1 MGRFWGGVIVG
12 LIIIPVLGA
21 VYLLTGLAPAAV
33 SDRPFPFEQSIAGMA
48 LAGRIHRDAPKR
60 DLATFTTAD
69 LMAGAQTYQRGCG
82 CHGALEKDKN
92 PEPDMYPPPPHLL
105 MPDGYVTDDPVG
117 ETYWKIKNGIRMTA
131 MPSFKAVLTDD
142 QMWQTAALVA
152 QADKLPPEVLDILK
166 QPLFPPPE
174 APPPAKPGR
183 VEFQP
188 EPGAAGR
195 CAWCCSRIGHH
206 AEKRAAD
213 DRGTHPENARIGRN
227 CGKDGTCWAEKSV
240 GRRGSRQR
248 LRDNCPCWR
257 DLGS

>member
-33 SDRPFPFEQSIAGMA
+33 SDHPFPFEQSIAGMA

-69 LMAGAQTYQRGCG
+69 LMAGAQTYQKGCG
-82 CHGALEKDKN
+82 CHGTLEKDKN
-92 PEPDMYPPPPHLL
+92 PEPEMYPPPPHLL

-166 QPLFPPPE
+166 QPLFPPPA
-174 APPPAKPGR
+174 APPPANPGKSNSNPNP
-183 VEFQP
+183 VP
-188 EPGAAGR
+188 PGTAHGAA
-195 CAWCCSRIGHH
+195 
-206 AEKRAAD
+206 
-213 DRGTHPENARIGRN
+213 P
-227 CGKDGTCWAEKSV
+227 
-240 GRRGSRQR
+240 GSGITPKNVR
-248 LRDNCPCWR
+248 PMT
-257 DLGS
+257 GAHTPKTPK